1 MKGYWSRKTMG
12 KQKRWGKQEQVSM
25 GVLLLASVVG
35 LLLRWQGIRYES
47 GDFQS
52 CLSLWMDNLKGGG
65 ISILS
70 QYTGDYNMPY
80 VTVLW
85 ILTYLPVEP
94 IIGIKSFSIL
104 FDFICAAAGG
114 ALAVTCSKNEKS
126 SRTFVITYCLIFLSP
141 IAVMNSGYWG
151 QCDSV
156 YVAFVLLAC
165 WCMLKDK
172 HVLCM
177 IFWGCAFAFK
187 LQAIFG
193 FPILLLYYWKNRKF
207 SFLYF
212 LLIPVAMEV
221 LCLPAIL
228 GGCSPL
234 ITFTV
239 YLSQMKTFPE
249 MYYFYPNLW
258 TFFQDTTYYVFGKMA
273 ITGTLVILMLQ
284 AVWILSEEEK
294 LGKKQFFT
302 YFTWILMTVLC
313 FLPCMHE
320 RYGYML
326 EMAAIIYAVIDRK
339 KWWFALGLHIIMTLT
354 YAPGI
359 LGHALVD
366 ARILAA
372 GYLILYMLMSYCRI
386 NRRKQYA

>member
-1 MKGYWSRKTMG
+1 MDRNLERSRKRRLTAAG
-12 KQKRWGKQEQVSM
+12 I
-25 GVLLLASVVG
+25 LLLVSAVG
-35 LLLRWQGIRYES
+35 LVLRWQGIWYES

-52 CLSLWMDNLKGGG
+52 CLSIWMEDLSGGEG
-65 ISILS
+65 ISVLS
-70 QYTGDYNMPY
+70 RYNGDYNMPY

-85 ILTYLPVEP
+85 LLTRLPFQP
-94 IIGIKSFSIL
+94 IIGIKCFSML

-114 ALAVTCSKNEKS
+114 ALAVTCVQSDHKE
-126 SRTFVITYCLIFLSP
+126 RIFLITYSLIFLSP
-141 IAVMNSGYWG
+141 AAVLNSGFWG

-165 WCMLKDK
+165 LCMLKEK
-172 HVLCM
+172 YPLCM

-187 LQAIFG
+187 LQAVFG

-207 SFLYF
+207 SFLQF
-212 LLIPVAMEV
+212 LWIPVTMEL
-221 LCLPAIL
+221 LCLPAIF

-258 TFFQDTTYYVFGKMA
+258 TFFQDTPYYVFGKMA
-273 ITGTLVILMLQ
+273 IAGTFVLLLLE
-284 AVWILSEEEK
+284 AVWILKREK
-294 LGKKQFFT
+294 VLACQQFLPNFV
-302 YFTWILMTVLC
+302 WLVMTVLC

-320 RYGYML
+320 RYGYLL
-326 EMAAIIYAVIDRK
+326 ETAAIIYAVTDRR
-339 KWWFALGLHIIMTLT
+339 KWWFALGIQVITTLI

-359 LGHALVD
+359 LGRAVAD
-366 ARILAA
+366 ARLLAL
-372 GYLILYMLMSYCRI
+372 GYLLLYGMVSFSRI
-386 NRRKQYA
+386 DRGERYA